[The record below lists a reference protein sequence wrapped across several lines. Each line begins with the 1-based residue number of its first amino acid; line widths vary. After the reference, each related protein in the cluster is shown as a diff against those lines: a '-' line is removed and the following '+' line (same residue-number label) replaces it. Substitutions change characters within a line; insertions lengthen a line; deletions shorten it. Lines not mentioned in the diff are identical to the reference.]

1 MTRND
6 ATAER
11 AEPDTVAEDGEVV
24 TLAHGAGGEAMRE
37 LVDKLAVSRFGDA
50 TSDATEAAKPGAVG
64 LPDLDDGSAHPL
76 AMGDASIVLTTDSH
90 VVSPPVFPGGD
101 IGRLSVAGT
110 VNDLAVM
117 GATEPLALTCSLVVE
132 AGTPTAELEE
142 ILESM
147 REACEDAGVAITT
160 GDTKV
165 MGNGELDGPVIN
177 TTGIG
182 AIDPEA
188 VVTDAGL
195 SPGDAIVVSGT
206 VGDHGIALLSEREG
220 FDFGGELE
228 SDVAP
233 VNDLVA
239 AAVDA
244 GRVTAMKDPTRGGL
258 ATTLNEMA
266 EKAAAGIEIEERA
279 IPVDDAIASA
289 GEVLGIDP
297 LSVANEGKVVLGVDP
312 ADDEA
317 VLEAIR
323 SHPLGSDAAIVGR
336 ATEENTGR
344 VVLDTGFGRRYLSEP
359 AGEALPRIC

>member
-6 ATAER
+6 ATAHHGESD
-11 AEPDTVAEDGEVV
+11 ASDGPVV
-24 TLAHGAGGEAMRE
+24 TLAHGAGGEAMRS
-37 LVDKLAVSRFGDA
+37 LVDQLAVSRFGDTA
-50 TSDATEAAKPGAVG
+50 EPGTVG
-64 LPDLDDGSAHPL
+64 LRDLDDGSVHLLSGGEAV
-76 AMGDASIVLTTDSH
+76 IVLTTDSH

-117 GATEPLALTCSLVVE
+117 GVAEPLALTCSLVVE
-132 AGTPTAELEE
+132 EGTPTAELEA
-142 ILESM
+142 IMESM
-147 REACEDAGVAITT
+147 RETCEEAGVAITT

-182 AIDPEA
+182 ELAPDA

-195 SPGDAIVVSGT
+195 SPGDSVIVSGT

-220 FDFGGELE
+220 FDFGGGLA

-233 VNDLVA
+233 VNGLVA
-239 AAVDA
+239 AAISA
-244 GRVTAMKDPTRGGL
+244 GEVTAMKDPTRGGL

-266 EKAAAGIEIEERA
+266 EKATVGIEIEERSV
-279 IPVDDAIASA
+279 PVDDATASA

-297 LSVANEGKVVLGVDP
+297 LSVANEGKVVIGVAP
-312 ADDEA
+312 DDTEA
-317 VLEAIR
+317 VLAAVR
-323 SHPLGSDAAIVGR
+323 DHPLGERAACIGR
-336 ATEENTGR
+336 ATANHTGR